1 MKIKNR
7 VVSNLQIKNII
18 MQKEGKIENM
28 ESKRLNQIDE
38 QLLGEVSN
46 LENITKGAYNIR
58 KNGKGVERQVTE
70 NVNIVTKKDVSG
82 IDIYVKENTKFEF
95 IHIPVII
102 TESGLKD
109 LVYND
114 FHIGKNANVII
125 VAGCG
130 IHNDH
135 HKDSEHDGIHR
146 FYLEEG
152 AKVRYIEK
160 HYGEGN
166 GEGKRILNPVTEVY
180 LKAGSSLEMESVQIK
195 GVTSTIRETKG
206 VLEKDTNFVV
216 TEKIMT
222 DGKQYAKA
230 IFDVQL
236 NGENSSTHVTSR
248 SVATE
253 NSKQE
258 FVSKIYGNEKCFAHS
273 ECDAIIKDNA
283 IVTATPEITANNV
296 EANLIH
302 EAAIGKIAGEQLTK
316 LMTLGLSEKEAEEE
330 IINGFLR

>member
-1 MKIKNR
+1 MEEKINR
-7 VVSNLQIKNII
+7 ID
-18 MQKEGKIENM
+18 KE
-28 ESKRLNQIDE
+28 
-38 QLLGEVSN
+38 LLGEISN
-46 LENITKGAYNIR
+46 LENIPKGAYNIR
-58 KNGKGVERQVTE
+58 KNGEGIERKVTE
-70 NVNIVTKKDVSG
+70 NINIVTKTDKPG

-160 HYGEGN
+160 HYGEGS
-166 GEGKRILNPVTEVY
+166 GDGKRILNPVTEVY
-180 LKAGSSLEMESVQIK
+180 LKAGSSLEMESSQIK
-195 GVTSTIRETKG
+195 GVDSTIRETKG
-206 VLEKDTNFVV
+206 ELEENTNFVV
-216 TEKIMT
+216 SEKIMT
-222 DGKQYAKA
+222 HGKQFAKT
-230 IFDVQL
+230 IFNVEL
-236 NGENSSTHVTSR
+236 NGENASTHVTSR

-253 NSKQE
+253 DSEQF
-258 FVSKIYGNEKCFAHS
+258 FVSKIYGNNKCFAHS

-283 IVTATPEITANNV
+283 KVTATPEITANNV

-302 EAAIGKIAGEQLTK
+302 EAAIGKIAGEQLIK

-330 IINGFLR
+330 IIKGFLR

>member
-1 MKIKNR
+1 MENTKLQDDLLNLTDEGLLDEITDIERIK
-7 VVSNLQIKNII
+7 
-18 MQKEGKIENM
+18 
-28 ESKRLNQIDE
+28 
-38 QLLGEVSN
+38 
-46 LENITKGAYNIR
+46 KGAFNIR
-58 KNGKGVERQVTE
+58 KNGEGIERKVTE
-70 NVNIVTKKDVSG
+70 NTNIITKKDKPG
-82 IDIYVKENTKFEF
+82 IDIYVKENAEFEL

-102 TESGLKD
+102 TKSGLTD
-109 LVYND
+109 VVYND
-114 FHIGKNANVII
+114 FHIGKNANVYI

-135 HKDSEHDGIHR
+135 HKDSRHDGIHR

-152 AKVRYIEK
+152 AKVKYVEK

-180 LKAGSSLEMESVQIK
+180 LKKGSSLEMDSVQIK
-195 GVTSTIRETKG
+195 GVDSTIRETKG
-206 VLEKDTNFVV
+206 VLEADTNFVV
-216 TEKIMT
+216 SEKIMT
-222 DGKQYAKA
+222 HGKQYAKT
-230 IFDVQL
+230 IFDVEL

-253 NSKQE
+253 NSEQY
-258 FVSKIYGNEKCFAHS
+258 FVSKIYGNEKSFAHS

-283 IVTATPEITANNV
+283 KVTATPEITANNV

-330 IINGFLR
+330 IIKGFLR